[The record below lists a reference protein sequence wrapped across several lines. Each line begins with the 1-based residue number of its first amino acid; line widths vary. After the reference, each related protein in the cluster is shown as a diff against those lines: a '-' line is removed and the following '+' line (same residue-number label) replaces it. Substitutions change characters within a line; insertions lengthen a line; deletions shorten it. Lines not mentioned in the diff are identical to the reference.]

1 MKERNY
7 YEFMLRWRC
16 IFDPYV
22 VFTNTKGRDY
32 SFDYAVLLL
41 SLNWFSPFIEI
52 VLSFDFT
59 KMPSPQRFYSE
70 PSLSQR
76 RALVVSMTSPRQ
88 LVKSKESVQ

>member
-1 MKERNY
+1 N
-7 YEFMLRWRC
+7 LG
-16 IFDPYV
+16 D
-22 VFTNTKGRDY
+22 TQAQDY
-32 SFDYAVLLL
+32 SFDYAELLL
-41 SLNWFSPFIEI
+41 SWNSSSPLMEL

-88 LVKSKESVQ
+88 LVKSKDSVQ